1 MEFEQFRELFLSAL
15 QLAIKNA
22 ETNLGKAIPQDFIIL
37 LHGAGHAGN
46 EISADAAAQALYI
59 DENHFY
65 RIIDVAVQQISTTQ
79 TYIFVRVSGHPPAS
93 LAETV
98 NYALGYGAFKQLLAA
113 IKVKDNHM
121 DRSTAWDIVC
131 EFVQSDSL
139 RKHMLSVECAMRAY
153 AAHYGEDADSWGLV
167 GLLHDFDWEIHPT
180 LEQHPMDGAP
190 ILRERG
196 ASEEDIRTILSHGPL
211 AADDR
216 VTLRDKALFAVDELT
231 GLITAAALVRPSKNV
246 RDVEVSSIRK
256 KWKDKAFARGVNRE
270 DVEQGAALLGVDLWE
285 FHVPLVLKAMQDN
298 AESLGLQGVGG

>member
-1 MEFEQFRELFLSAL
+1 
-15 QLAIKNA
+15 
-22 ETNLGKAIPQDFIIL
+22 
-37 LHGAGHAGN
+37 
-46 EISADAAAQALYI
+46 
-59 DENHFY
+59 
-65 RIIDVAVQQISTTQ
+65 
-79 TYIFVRVSGHPPAS
+79 
-93 LAETV
+93 
-98 NYALGYGAFKQLLAA
+98 
-113 IKVKDNHM
+113 M

-131 EFVQSDSL
+131 EYVQSDSL